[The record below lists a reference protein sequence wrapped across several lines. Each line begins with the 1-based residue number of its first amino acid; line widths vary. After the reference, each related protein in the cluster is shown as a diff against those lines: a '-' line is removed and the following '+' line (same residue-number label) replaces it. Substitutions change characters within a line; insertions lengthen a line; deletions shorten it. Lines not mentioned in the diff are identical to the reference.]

1 MAVALSTALTAAV
14 RDCLATLWQNAA
26 GGPGVPDAAIWPAL
40 ILLGVLVGA
49 YGTIIGAGGGFVL
62 APFLLIVYPNQA
74 PEIITAMS
82 LCAVF
87 FSSASGSV
95 AYARQRRIDY
105 SVALIFAAAE
115 VPGAIAGA
123 FTTELLPRSAFEGSF
138 GLMLLAVATLLIA
151 RPVTPV
157 RVGGRSRFA
166 IQRLRTDVHGD
177 TYQYWFEPQ
186 QAAVIGLGIG
196 YAAGTFGVG
205 GGFIYVPAM
214 VLVMRFPSYI
224 ATPTSTFALMF
235 AAAAAAGVHLLS
247 GHYGDVVG
255 ETASLA
261 VGVLVGAQLG
271 ALISDRLSSRQGIV
285 LRLLSGALFI
295 VSVRLLAGA
304 VISV

>member
-1 MAVALSTALTAAV
+1 M
-14 RDCLATLWQNAA
+14 
-26 GGPGVPDAAIWPAL
+26 PDAAIWPAL

-62 APFLLIVYPNQA
+62 APLLLIVYPNQA
-74 PEIITAMS
+74 PEIITAIS

-87 FSSASGSV
+87 SNSVSGSV
-95 AYARQRRIDY
+95 AYARQGRIDY
-105 SVALIFAAAE
+105 TVALVFAATE

-123 FTTELLPRSAFEGSF
+123 FTTELFPRAAFEGTF

-151 RPVTPV
+151 QPVTPV
-157 RVGGRSRFA
+157 RVGGRSRLA
-166 IQRLRTDVHGD
+166 IQRLRTDARGD
-177 TYQYWFEPQ
+177 TYQYWFDPR
-186 QAAVIGLGIG
+186 QAAFIGLGIG
-196 YAAGTFGVG
+196 YVASAFGVG

-261 VGVLVGAQLG
+261 VGVLIGAQLG
-271 ALISDRLSSRQGIV
+271 AVLSARLSSRQAIV
-285 LRLLSGALFI
+285 LRLLSGALLI
-295 VSVRLLAGA
+295 VSLRLLVGA
-304 VISV
+304 VL